1 MANKLTGVTYAGSQT
16 QSPGIP
22 TDGMLLAGFIPN
34 AAFNGTTVTFQWSP
48 DQDGGGTY
56 IDVKETDGSAVS
68 YTVAANKL
76 TRVDPSGWAFASTG
90 SIRFVSGSTE
100 DTSSAITVLLRDA

>member
-1 MANKLTGVTYAGSQT
+1 MGLQVSSIRYFKTNRGLGYQAKTNLDSIY
-16 QSPGIP
+16 INN
-22 TDGMLLAGFIPN
+22 DGM
-34 AAFNGTTVTFQWSP
+34 
-48 DQDGGGTY
+48 GGGTY

-68 YTVAANKL
+68 YTVAAGKL

-90 SIRFVSGSTE
+90 SIRFVSGATE

>member
-68 YTVAANKL
+68 YTVAVSYTHL
-76 TRVDPSGWAFASTG
+76 TLPTIYSM
-90 SIRFVSGSTE
+90 
-100 DTSSAITVLLRDA
+100 

>member
-1 MANKLTGVTYAGSQT
+1 MANKLVGVTYTGSQT
-16 QSPGIP
+16 QSPPIP
-22 TDGMLLAGFIPN
+22 TGGMLLAGFIPN
-34 AAFNGTTVTFQWSP
+34 SAFNGTTVTFQWSATEG
-48 DQDGGGTY
+48 GGGTY

-68 YTVAANKL
+68 YTVAADKL
-76 TRVDPSGWAFASTG
+76 TRVDPSRWAFASTG

>member
-1 MANKLTGVTYAGSQT
+1 MANKLVGVTYTGSAT
-16 QSPGIP
+16 QSPPIP

-34 AAFNGTTVTFQWSP
+34 SAFNGTTVTFQWSA

-68 YTVAANKL
+68 YTVAADKL
-76 TRVDPSGWAFASTG
+76 TRVDPSGWAFASAG
-90 SIRFVSGSTE
+90 SIRFVSGATE